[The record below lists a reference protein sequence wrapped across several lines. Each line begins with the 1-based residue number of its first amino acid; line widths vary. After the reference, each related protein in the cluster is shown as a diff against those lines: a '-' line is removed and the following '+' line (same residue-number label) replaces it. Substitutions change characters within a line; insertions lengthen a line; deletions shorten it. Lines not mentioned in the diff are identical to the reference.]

1 MLHNNFSSDKYVEPV
16 ISDKTATQLGN
27 NITNQEPSTN
37 MPSSVLPK
45 DYQQPLT
52 NMSSTVLPV
61 NYQQPLTN
69 MSTSVLPVNYQQPLS
84 NMSTSVLPKDYQ
96 QPLSNMSTSVLP
108 KDYQQPLSNMSTS
121 VLPKDYQQPSTNI
134 PSSVLPK
141 DYQQPLTN
149 SFSTKIIVEI
159 VRSNGKI
166 IFYDNTRKY
175 IGSFTINEF
184 FRYLTNPDVEI
195 EYKMIIEKYICVVS
209 INKTV
214 NMLNCE
220 QSAFMGNISILLKFY
235 MLLNDFEN
243 SELQKMLKL
252 YPETENIFNETVYN
266 ILLHMLKTIA
276 LILNRMSN
284 ENMSSYTHQKTKNK
298 LLTHS
303 TGIVY
308 KLTKLNKTMIDNKI
322 KEINM
327 LKLKEENTVIQKT
340 TSLTDILDLQDRKFN
355 KNDFSFSDL
364 MMSENNI

>member
-1 MLHNNFSSDKYVEPV
+1 MLHNNCSSDKYVEPI
-16 ISDKTATQLGN
+16 ISDKTVTQLGN
-27 NITNQEPSTN
+27 NITNQQPSTN
-37 MPSSVLPK
+37 NLPV
-45 DYQQPLT
+45 QQPLT
-52 NMSSTVLPV
+52 NNLPV
-61 NYQQPLTN
+61 EQPLTNLLVQQPLTN
-69 MSTSVLPVNYQQPLS
+69 NLPVEQPLTNLLVQQPLT
-84 NMSTSVLPKDYQ
+84 NNLPVQ
-96 QPLSNMSTSVLP
+96 QPLTNNLP
-108 KDYQQPLSNMSTS
+108 VQQPL
-121 VLPKDYQQPSTNI
+121 TNN
-134 PSSVLPK
+134 LTNN
-141 DYQQPLTN
+141 LTN

-159 VRSNGKI
+159 IRSNGKI

-184 FRYLTNPDVEI
+184 FRYLTNPNIET

-243 SELQKMLKL
+243 NELQKMLKL

-284 ENMSSYTHQKTKNK
+284 ENMSSCTHQKTKNK

-303 TGIVY
+303 SGIVY

-327 LKLKEENTVIQKT
+327 LKEENTVIQKT
-340 TSLTDILDLQDRKFN
+340 TSLTDILDLQDKKFN
-355 KNDFSFSDL
+355 KKDFSFSDL

>member
-37 MPSSVLPK
+37 MSSTVLPK

-52 NMSSTVLPV
+52 NMST
-61 NYQQPLTN
+61 
-69 MSTSVLPVNYQQPLS
+69 
-84 NMSTSVLPKDYQ
+84 
-96 QPLSNMSTSVLP
+96 
-108 KDYQQPLSNMSTS
+108 
-121 VLPKDYQQPSTNI
+121 
-134 PSSVLPK
+134 SVLPK

-195 EYKMIIEKYICVVS
+195 EYKMIIEKYICIVS

-214 NMLNCE
+214 NLLNCE

-284 ENMSSYTHQKTKNK
+284 ENMSSCTHQKTKNK

-327 LKLKEENTVIQKT
+327 LKEENTVIQKT

>member
-1 MLHNNFSSDKYVEPV
+1 
-16 ISDKTATQLGN
+16 
-27 NITNQEPSTN
+27 
-37 MPSSVLPK
+37 
-45 DYQQPLT
+45 
-52 NMSSTVLPV
+52 MS
-61 NYQQPLTN
+61 
-69 MSTSVLPVNYQQPLS
+69 
-84 NMSTSVLPKDYQ
+84 
-96 QPLSNMSTSVLP
+96 
-108 KDYQQPLSNMSTS
+108 
-121 VLPKDYQQPSTNI
+121 
-134 PSSVLPK
+134 SSVLPK

-243 SELQKMLKL
+243 NELQKMLKL

-327 LKLKEENTVIQKT
+327 LKEENTVIQKT